1 MREKM
6 KINKITIKELL
17 ESFSLKLELSEN
29 ILNYKVLNNDYFYEK
44 IKEKFLIG
52 QYVKDFYNPEW
63 GEEKEFDCYCFESD
77 TSVVWLMPDYEL
89 TFVYLRRPSKDKPG
103 FTTITAFSAVLM
115 AIEAVKAGDYQV
127 NSIQE
132 YAQML
137 FEQDKK
143 AAK

>member
-1 MREKM
+1 M

-63 GEEKEFDCYCFESD
+63 GEELWTDICLFK
-77 TSVVWLMPDYEL
+77 
-89 TFVYLRRPSKDKPG
+89 
-103 FTTITAFSAVLM
+103 TTL
-115 AIEAVKAGDYQV
+115 
-127 NSIQE
+127 
-132 YAQML
+132 
-137 FEQDKK
+137 
-143 AAK
+143 